1 MLNRVE
7 LLISN
12 YPIYFP
18 IAVNLYVNLYK
29 VEEVVI
35 GLHMQNESEKNYS

>member
-1 MLNRVE
+1 MLNRDE

-18 IAVNLYVNLYK
+18 IAVNLYK